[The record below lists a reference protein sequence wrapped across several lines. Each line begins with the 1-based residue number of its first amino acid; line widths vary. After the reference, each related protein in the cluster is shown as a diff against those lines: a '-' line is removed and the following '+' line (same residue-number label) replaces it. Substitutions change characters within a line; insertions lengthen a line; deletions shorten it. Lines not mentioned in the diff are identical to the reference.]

1 MVMTRRQNFI
11 FLVVCTIVSATDFQV
26 KIPTA
31 GTRCFGEELQAHDL
45 LVVRAESVINKD
57 MNFTMIIKNSLKE
70 GSSQYDVSGGGRE
83 VYREEKKNSVS
94 HAFTATLAGPH
105 WVCISNLDSYKDL
118 DILVTMKSGVA
129 AKDYSKIAKKE
140 HLEPAQIAMRRIDDM
155 LNEYRGNL
163 FYQRRREER
172 MRETVDSTAD
182 RALAFCLF
190 NGTLIVVVGL
200 LQAYYFRRFFRSK
213 KII

>member
-1 MVMTRRQNFI
+1 MLLTG
-11 FLVVCTIVSATDFQV
+11 LLLSAGLVSATEFQV
-26 KIPTA
+26 KIPPA

-45 LVVRAESVINKD
+45 LVVRAESAIIKD
-57 MNFTMIIKNSLKE
+57 MNFTLVIKNSLKE
-70 GSSQYDVSGGGRE
+70 AASHYAITSGGHE
-83 VYREEKKNSVS
+83 VYKEEKKSSVS

-105 WVCISNLDSYKDL
+105 WVCVSNLDSYKEL
-118 DILVTMKSGVA
+118 DVMMTMKSGVA

-140 HLEPAQIAMRRIDDM
+140 HLEPAQIAMRRIDD
-155 LNEYRGNL
+155 LLTEYRGNL

-172 MRETVDSTAD
+172 MRETVDSTSD

-190 NGTLIVVVGL
+190 NGVLIIAVGFV
-200 LQAYYFRRFFRSK
+200 QAYFFRKFFRSK

>member
-1 MVMTRRQNFI
+1 MTRRQNLL
-11 FLVVCTIVSATDFQV
+11 FLVAVTIVSATDFQV

-57 MNFTMIIKNSLKE
+57 INFTMIIKNSVNE
-70 GSSQYDVSGGGRE
+70 GSHKYDVSGGGRE

-105 WVCISNLDSYKDL
+105 WVCISNLDASKDL

-140 HLEPAQIAMRRIDDM
+140 HLEPSQVAMRRIDDM

-190 NGTLIVVVGL
+190 NGALIVVVGL